1 MKKVEQVSK
10 KRTVKDFSRKEVH
23 GIAMSYSD
31 GLYTYHDFCA
41 QYNASQSTFYS
52 ILSRAVVEWIVS
64 EEAAVRIKHVS
75 ASNSVLKVEALSK
88 SGGKASDA
96 GQRGLRAWDK
106 RFIKREHFQFPK
118 AEAKKIAEDYAKSPL
133 PKYDFAR
140 ENYMPVR
147 LLSQT
152 LKRAIIFNWVPDS
165 LVDDLENKALLY
177 NDKEKVTQFFGTMR
191 KVRKENKRQKRK

>member
-1 MKKVEQVSK
+1 MAKVSK
-10 KRTVKDFSRKEVH
+10 KRTVKDFSRKEIH
-23 GIAMSYSD
+23 GIAMVYSD

-41 QYNASQSTFYS
+41 QYNASQNTFYS
-52 ILSRAVVEWIVS
+52 ILSRAVVEWIVPDD
-64 EEAAVRIKHVS
+64 AADRIRHVS
-75 ASNSVLKVEALSK
+75 AANSVLKVEVLSK
-88 SGGKASDA
+88 NGEKASNA

-106 RFIKREHFQFPK
+106 RFIKREHFQFSK

-140 ENYMPVR
+140 ENYMPAR

-177 NDKEKVTQFFGTMR
+177 NDKEEVTQFFGSMR
-191 KVRKENKRQKRK
+191 RVREENKRQKRK